1 MQWMQF
7 CLRSTFAS
15 KRCGADF
22 TCGRDDAAAAA
33 GSLVQRCI
41 KVLFVS
47 KENTKKNDGFLPLL

>member
-15 KRCGADF
+15 KQCGADF
-22 TCGRDDAAAAA
+22 TCGRDDAAAAD
-33 GSLVQRCI
+33 SLVQRRI

-47 KENTKKNDGFLPLL
+47 KEN